1 MTVDILSDLHIDFYF
16 RSSSHTDRELIEE
29 FYSDIFPENTGDAL
43 IVAGDIGH
51 YNDQN
56 INILKIIKEIFDYK
70 NIICVL
76 GNHDY
81 YLTSGQS
88 RYDYA
93 NLSMNRVKE
102 MRALI
107 NAEDGMHCLDGDVIE
122 IAGIKIG
129 GCDSWYD
136 GEYIKKHFA
145 DKEIWCGMNDKYIN
159 ILWERIMADA
169 EYVKGLSWMEYAEEE
184 KSKIEKIYKD
194 IDIMI
199 THVNPSLCK
208 EHTSKR
214 FRDCESTGF
223 FTFDGT
229 KFFKEGSMR
238 YWIFGHTHDQ
248 TEFEMEGV
256 KCICNPMGY
265 PSENNYGELTQIRSI
280 EL

>member
-1 MTVDILSDLHIDFYF
+1 MTVDILSDLHFDFYF
-16 RSSSHTDRELIEE
+16 RYSNHMDRELIKE
-29 FYSDIFPENTGDAL
+29 FYSDIFPENTGDIL
-43 IVAGDIGH
+43 IIAGDIGH

-56 INILKIIKEIFDYK
+56 IFILKLIKEIFDY
-70 NIICVL
+70 NHIVCVL

-81 YLTSGQS
+81 YLTNGQS

-102 MRALI
+102 MRDLI
-107 NAEDGMHCLDGDVIE
+107 NVEDGMYCLDGEVIE
-122 IAGIKIG
+122 IEGIRIG

-136 GEYIKKHFA
+136 GKYIIRHFS
-145 DKEIWCGMNDKYIN
+145 DKEIWYDINDEYIN
-159 ILWERIMADA
+159 ILWERFMADA
-169 EYVKGLSWMEYAEEE
+169 EYVEGLSWIEYAENE
-184 KSKIEKIYKD
+184 KRKIEKIYKD
-194 IDIMI
+194 VDIMI

-208 EHTSKR
+208 VHTAKKFREHET
-214 FRDCESTGF
+214 TGF
-223 FTFDGT
+223 FTFDGS
-229 KFFKEGSMR
+229 KYLKEGSMK

-280 EL
+280 VL